1 MFIKYSV
8 HHIISDCYCTGFQDV
23 INSIIVKVAHMQ
35 KYTFYGMHMQ
45 YMQQAQDTK
54 WSHTEANKLCS
65 ERNILLFVLQIQNQ

>member
-35 KYTFYGMHMQ
+35 KYTFYGMYMQ
-45 YMQQAQDTK
+45 YMQHAQNTK